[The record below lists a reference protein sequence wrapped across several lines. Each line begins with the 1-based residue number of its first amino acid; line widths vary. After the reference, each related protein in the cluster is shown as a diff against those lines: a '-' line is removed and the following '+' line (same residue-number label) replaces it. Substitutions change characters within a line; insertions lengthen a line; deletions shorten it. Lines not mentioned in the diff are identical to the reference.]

1 MVAFY
6 VMRIKSGKMV
16 LEDVPARWRAA
27 VEKKLVKDPAVER
40 G

>member
-27 VEKKLVKDPAVER
+27 VRELIENEQ
-40 G
+40 

>member
-1 MVAFY
+1 MAMFC
-6 VMRIKSGKMV
+6 VMRIKSGIMD

-27 VEKKLVKDPAVER
+27 VEKKLVKDLAVER